1 MYPLEPVMIGHRAL
15 SCVVV
20 LSLLHVPMFGAEIL
34 FTEVI
39 VRVYDNTGATEAERR
54 PSLKVAASIV
64 SAASVELVWRIC
76 NEPAR
81 PAASPSPRRQA
92 ACDRPLAYRELAVR
106 IVRSGVVQDGTR
118 KELPLGDAMIDMQT
132 GTGVLATVYIDRV
145 NWMAQH
151 AGVDAHALLGRAIA
165 HELGHLLMATG
176 AHGPNGL
183 MRPVWLPSEIRRRQI
198 DDWIF
203 RPHEIAA
210 IRARTVIGRGR
221 VSGPSW
227 TASAEERQPVAS
239 VQSEAR
245 LGSPSA
251 NRSCHP

>member
-1 MYPLEPVMIGHRAL
+1 MYPLEPVMTGHRPL

-20 LSLLHVPMFGAEIL
+20 LSLLQVQMFGAEIL

-39 VRVYDNTGATEAERR
+39 VRIYDNTGATEAERR

-64 SAASVELVWRIC
+64 SPASVELVWRIC
-76 NEPAR
+76 DQPAG
-81 PAASPSPRRQA
+81 PAPSTGSRRQG
-92 ACDRPLAYRELAVR
+92 ACDKPLAYRELAVR
-106 IVRSGVVQDGTR
+106 IVRSGVVQDATR
-118 KELPLGDAMIDMQT
+118 KELPLGDAMINMAT

-145 NWMAQH
+145 NWMAEH
-151 AGVDAHALLGRAIA
+151 SGVDPHALLGRAIA

-183 MRPVWLPSEIRRRQI
+183 MRPVWSQSEIRRRQV

-210 IRARTVIGRGR
+210 IRARTVIGREL
-221 VSGPSW
+221 VSGPNQ
-227 TASAEERQPVAS
+227 TASTEEGQPVTS

-245 LGSPSA
+245 LEAPSA
-251 NRSCHP
+251 IRSRRR